1 MVDIIRQSIRS
12 LSSKPGFSAIVIG
25 TLGLAIG
32 AATTVFSLF
41 DAVLLRPFPYRDA
54 DQIVRIKM
62 VQPDLKESEVD
73 VSIPDFW
80 DWRRDAKSFEK
91 LAAHVTFP
99 SSLTADGPAQS
110 VRLSFAT
117 AELFELL
124 GVAPVIGRV
133 YSPADDQI
141 GGNVRQA
148 LISDSLWKQRF
159 HSRPDISGQTIRLRG
174 ESYTVAGVMPP
185 GFDYPDRTDVWAPL
199 MARYSGYAGDW
210 WKRRDVRPH
219 VVLGRLLAGVSLDQA
234 KAEMQSLT
242 IAQASQ
248 FPDTNRRFTSK
259 LMTLR
264 DSETGNMRPYVLLVG
279 AAVLL
284 LLVIGSVNV
293 ANLFVARAASREREF
308 AVRAALGAG
317 RWQMARQ
324 LLGEA
329 AGYAVLGCLL
339 GLGLAEVG
347 VSSITRLI
355 PVELP
360 QWMTFRLDWRVVSFA
375 MATSAL
381 TALFFGLAPLIQ
393 SFRVDPN
400 EALKQGAKGS
410 SGGGLAGRIRSGLVI
425 VEVALS
431 VVLLVGAGL
440 LMKSFSKLMAVDSG
454 IQTERLMVASIG
466 RFMAKATPEE
476 AYKGYALEV
485 ERIRRRIMEIPG
497 VNSVAAGN
505 DVPFLNRSEQR
516 QAVEIY
522 TRKRATKNEAYR
534 GPAAGADVTP
544 GNFATL
550 GIPILDGR
558 DFTDRDNITAP
569 KSIIVSQRSAEL
581 LFGRTNVVGE
591 QIRWGNDQEYDPWTT
606 VVGVVGNTRWHPAEN
621 QSGVEV
627 YWSYGQYPSPNT
639 NLVIRTDSDPAH
651 MLESIRK
658 VVQDVNPDFAVA
670 DVKTM
675 ETVAAESVWQRRL
688 WSFVLTAFASIALL
702 LAAVGLYGVMS
713 FVVTQRTKE
722 LGIRMAIGAQS
733 GNVVNLILGQGTL
746 LVSIGAL
753 AGVLL
758 AFAASRYMESVLF
771 EVSPF
776 DGFIFL
782 GVPVVLIAVA
792 VLACTVPAWRASRID
807 PLVALRQE

>member
-1 MVDIIRQSIRS
+1 
-12 LSSKPGFSAIVIG
+12 
-25 TLGLAIG
+25 
-32 AATTVFSLF
+32 
-41 DAVLLRPFPYRDA
+41 
-54 DQIVRIKM
+54 
-62 VQPDLKESEVD
+62 
-73 VSIPDFW
+73 
-80 DWRRDAKSFEK
+80 
-91 LAAHVTFP
+91 
-99 SSLTADGPAQS
+99 
-110 VRLSFAT
+110 
-117 AELFELL
+117 
-124 GVAPVIGRV
+124 
-133 YSPADDQI
+133 
-141 GGNVRQA
+141 
-148 LISDSLWKQRF
+148 
-159 HSRPDISGQTIRLRG
+159 
-174 ESYTVAGVMPP
+174 
-185 GFDYPDRTDVWAPL
+185 
-199 MARYSGYAGDW
+199 
-210 WKRRDVRPH
+210 
-219 VVLGRLLAGVSLDQA
+219 
-234 KAEMQSLT
+234 
-242 IAQASQ
+242 
-248 FPDTNRRFTSK
+248 
-259 LMTLR
+259 
-264 DSETGNMRPYVLLVG
+264 
-279 AAVLL
+279 
-284 LLVIGSVNV
+284 
-293 ANLFVARAASREREF
+293 
-308 AVRAALGAG
+308 
-317 RWQMARQ
+317 
-324 LLGEA
+324 
-329 AGYAVLGCLL
+329 
-339 GLGLAEVG
+339 
-347 VSSITRLI
+347 
-355 PVELP
+355 
-360 QWMTFRLDWRVVSFA
+360 
-375 MATSAL
+375 
-381 TALFFGLAPLIQ
+381 
-393 SFRVDPN
+393 
-400 EALKQGAKGS
+400 
-410 SGGGLAGRIRSGLVI
+410 
-425 VEVALS
+425 
-431 VVLLVGAGL
+431 
-440 LMKSFSKLMAVDSG
+440 
-454 IQTERLMVASIG
+454 
-466 RFMAKATPEE
+466 MAKATPEE

-544 GNFATL
+544 GYFATL

-639 NLVIRTDSDPAH
+639 NLVIRMSSDPAP

-658 VVQDVNPDFAVA
+658 AVQEVNADFAVA

-675 ETVAAESVWQRRL
+675 ETVVAESVWQRRL
-688 WSFVLTAFASIALL
+688 WSFVLTAFASMALL

-733 GNVVNLILGQGTL
+733 GNVVSLILGQGTL

-771 EVSPF
+771 AVSPF

-782 GVPVVLIAVA
+782 GVPVVLILVA

>member
-1 MVDIIRQSIRS
+1 
-12 LSSKPGFSAIVIG
+12 
-25 TLGLAIG
+25 
-32 AATTVFSLF
+32 
-41 DAVLLRPFPYRDA
+41 
-54 DQIVRIKM
+54 
-62 VQPDLKESEVD
+62 
-73 VSIPDFW
+73 
-80 DWRRDAKSFEK
+80 
-91 LAAHVTFP
+91 
-99 SSLTADGPAQS
+99 
-110 VRLSFAT
+110 
-117 AELFELL
+117 
-124 GVAPVIGRV
+124 
-133 YSPADDQI
+133 
-141 GGNVRQA
+141 
-148 LISDSLWKQRF
+148 
-159 HSRPDISGQTIRLRG
+159 
-174 ESYTVAGVMPP
+174 
-185 GFDYPDRTDVWAPL
+185 
-199 MARYSGYAGDW
+199 
-210 WKRRDVRPH
+210 
-219 VVLGRLLAGVSLDQA
+219 
-234 KAEMQSLT
+234 
-242 IAQASQ
+242 
-248 FPDTNRRFTSK
+248 
-259 LMTLR
+259 
-264 DSETGNMRPYVLLVG
+264 
-279 AAVLL
+279 
-284 LLVIGSVNV
+284 
-293 ANLFVARAASREREF
+293 
-308 AVRAALGAG
+308 
-317 RWQMARQ
+317 
-324 LLGEA
+324 
-329 AGYAVLGCLL
+329 
-339 GLGLAEVG
+339 
-347 VSSITRLI
+347 
-355 PVELP
+355 
-360 QWMTFRLDWRVVSFA
+360 

-688 WSFVLTAFASIALL
+688 WSFVLTAFASMALL

-733 GNVVNLILGQGTL
+733 GNVVSLILGQGTL

-771 EVSPF
+771 AVSPF